1 MELFLFHFRQTGY
14 TLEQFFLGSLAF
26 GTVDPANIEAILC
39 SRFDDYTVGSRKEM
53 TFPIFGDGIF
63 NQDGDA
69 WKQSREL
76 LRPQFHVKEYSNLN
90 ILKGATD
97 NFFKAIPEKGGIVD
111 LQPLFYR
118 LTLDVMTEFL
128 FGESVET
135 LKISKSTGGETL
147 SEVFDVALDYIAKR
161 SRLLNLYWLVN
172 GKRFRDV
179 CKKVHFFADDI
190 IDRNLAET
198 SIKIQGKYDFLR
210 VMSEKRLDRTVL
222 RSQIIN
228 ILTAGRDT
236 TASLLSW
243 AFFLLVRYPKVL
255 VKLRSEIAARG
266 STELTRSH
274 LRSMKYLQNIL
285 KETLRLYPSVPVN
298 TRTTL
303 RTTILPTGGGPDRKS
318 PVLVPKGTA
327 VAYSVYPMHRRPD
340 LYGMDAEVFRPER
353 WDEDMPLNHNK
364 TNAKWGYL
372 PFNGGPRTCLG
383 MDFALVEAAYAIV
396 RIVQRFPII
405 TLPRGEKVELTG
417 VEKQKITLVMS
428 VAEGCSI
435 NLG

>member
-1 MELFLFHFRQTGY
+1 MPPNSLFMSKQY
-14 TLEQFFLGSLAF
+14 C
-26 GTVDPANIEAILC
+26 P
-39 SRFDDYTVGSRKEM
+39 RKEI
-53 TFPIFGDGIF
+53 TFPMFGEGIF

-76 LRPQFHVKEYSNLN
+76 LRPQFHVKEYSTLN
-90 ILKGATD
+90 IFKGATD
-97 NFFKAIPEKGGIVD
+97 NLLKAILDKGGIID
-111 LQPLFYR
+111 LQPLFCC

-128 FGESVET
+128 FGESVES
-135 LKISKSTGGETL
+135 LKVSKSTGEETFT
-147 SEVFDVALDYIAKR
+147 EVFNVALDYIAKR
-161 SRLLNLYWLVN
+161 SRLLGLYWLIN
-172 GKRFRDV
+172 GKRFRDI
-179 CKKVHFFADDI
+179 CKKVHSFADKI
-190 IDRNLAET
+190 IDR
-198 SIKIQGKYDFLR
+198 KYVFLR

-243 AFFLLVRYPKVL
+243 AFFLLVRYPNVL
-255 VKLRSEIAARG
+255 VKLRSEIAAQG

-327 VAYSVYPMHRRPD
+327 VAYSVYTMHRRPD
-340 LYGMDAEVFRPER
+340 LYGMDAELFRPER
-353 WDEDMPLNHNK
+353 WDEDMPPNHNT

-372 PFNGGPRTCLG
+372 PFTGGPRSCLG

-396 RIVQRFPII
+396 RIIQRFPII
-405 TLPRGEKVELTG
+405 KLPEREKVELTG

-428 VAEGCSI
+428 VAEGC
-435 NLG
+435 NVDLG